1 MGARW
6 RGAKAFARSMSSA
19 SAGRAV
25 YVAGQGIVPVSRKT
39 SRSLREMGGEA
50 VRKAVSES
58 GIDPAAVQGIYVGNM
73 LAGMLSQQQHIG
85 VLLATHGG
93 WVVDD
98 LTSPSI
104 SSSPHTLSS
113 LSRFPQIDPQ
123 QSPVI
128 TQPHRLPSMNLMPS
142 IFLAASA
149 TLQRIHRIKCP
160 IFFHFLHPAVT
171 IILILVCWLH
181 ACPRSPGHRSPE
193 SDGRSHSLQAHRY
206 ARGSDNRSMLRR
218 GRGSAAMGL
227 HGGGIWDVRDGRGR
241 RSRSNDTR

>member
-85 VLLATHGG
+85 ALLATHGG

-98 LTSPSI
+98 LTSPYI
-104 SSSPHTLSS
+104 SSSPRTLSS
-113 LSRFPQIDPQ
+113 LLVSSNRPTTIARHHPTPSSAEHESHAVNFSCSLRHVATDPPHQVPCFLPFPASRSHQHPHPRVLAACV
-123 QSPVI
+123 P
-128 TQPHRLPSMNLMPS
+128 TQPRVP
-142 IFLAASA
+142 
-149 TLQRIHRIKCP
+149 
-160 IFFHFLHPAVT
+160 
-171 IILILVCWLH
+171 
-181 ACPRSPGHRSPE
+181 
-193 SDGRSHSLQAHRY
+193 
-206 ARGSDNRSMLRR
+206 
-218 GRGSAAMGL
+218 
-227 HGGGIWDVRDGRGR
+227 
-241 RSRSNDTR
+241 